1 MSKNLEQAET
11 AALVL
16 YTDQSTR
23 SVFNTQYNWSNV
35 QFRKILGDELYEK
48 YDSFNLVLHTIA
60 SASTSVAF
68 NTAAL
73 AAATIDDRNVLIS
86 ITGPA
91 WKNNSY
97 VYKNQTNT
105 STSIIGNYLINVGV
119 AGGIGPPMTTV
130 YPQININTFG
140 KSGSDSF
147 DLGIALTRIVLNPA
161 TQSYACGGAT
171 NGIQTDFP
179 NFCFIFDIVGA
190 ELSEKGRRLQADLIP
205 VVPRGG
211 GTR

>member
-1 MSKNLEQAET
+1 MSKDLEQLET

-16 YTDQSTR
+16 YSDQSTS
-23 SVFNTQYNWSNV
+23 SVFNTQYTWSNV
-35 QFRKILGDELYEK
+35 QLRKIIGDVLYEK

-60 SASTSVAF
+60 STSTSIAF

-73 AAATIDDRNVLIS
+73 TAATIDDRNVLIS

-97 VYKNQTNT
+97 VLKNQTNT
-105 STSIIGNYLINVGV
+105 STSIIGNYQIAVGA

-130 YPQININTFG
+130 YPQININTFT
-140 KSGSDSF
+140 KSESIEI
-147 DLGIALTRIVLNPA
+147 GIALTRIVLNPT

-171 NGIQTDFP
+171 NGIQTAFP

-190 ELSEKGRRLQADLIP
+190 ELSEKGRLSVDLIP
-205 VVPRGG
+205 VVPRNS